1 MLGTW
6 FEVWVDDTG
15 SKPYLLIITND
26 TADPSRILVIDPIE
40 GYKVVH
46 NETDY
51 NAVRIWL
58 LEDEYRIV
66 EGRMQNDGQ

>member
-26 TADPSRILVIDPIE
+26 SSDLSRIIVIDPIE

-46 NETDY
+46 LDKEYSD
-51 NAVRIWL
+51 IKLWL
-58 LEDEYRIV
+58 LEDEYKIV
-66 EGRMQNDGQ
+66 DGRMENGG